1 MPQNVC
7 GGSIYSETVVVTA
20 AHCCKI
26 FEDTIYDETW
36 FEVIAGDLI
45 LYQNSGSEQRSKI
58 KNYLIHPDYCTSPAT
73 NDICLLYLEDRFD
86 LSGDNVKSISLAT
99 VDPEP
104 ATDCLISGWGLLEV
118 RAQKLL
124 CTFFKISKEL
134 VKIFICL
141 FSLMEI
147 LDLTI

>member
-26 FEDTIYDETW
+26 FEDTIYDESY

-45 LYQNSGSEQRSKI
+45 LSENSGLEQRSKI

-118 RAQKLL
+118 RAKKLL